1 DMPMNTYACAVRR
14 VRPPATMPAAPP
26 AGGVEHDDSRRGEP
40 LDGTQ
45 TSPVVLADLE
55 HVLRLPGHPVRIR
68 PAECQCQPHL
78 PDAGR
83 GHGAGA
89 RPVDRRTADRP
100 AGADGGRLPVRPHLD
115 AAGKAPDVLPSRRGA
130 GDVRPVLLASTSTAL
145 E

>member
-1 DMPMNTYACAVRR
+1 MEHGAYGAPAQALSHRPSQNAPRLRQRAAARGAELFHGCSAAWADMPMNTYACAVRR
-14 VRPPATMPAAPP
+14 VRPPPTMPAAPP

-68 PAECQCQPHL
+68 PAERQCQPHL

-83 GHGAGA
+83 
-89 RPVDRRTADRP
+89 
-100 AGADGGRLPVRPHLD
+100 
-115 AAGKAPDVLPSRRGA
+115 
-130 GDVRPVLLASTSTAL
+130 
-145 E
+145 